1 MAAESIIRSILAEID
16 REAAPKPAP
25 SLSLETLAAL
35 PDKEFAE
42 TYATRGREIERLLGG
57 E

>member
-16 REAAPKPAP
+16 REAATKPPP
-25 SLSLETLAAL
+25 SLSLETLATL

-42 TYATRGREIERLLGG
+42 TYAARGREIERLLGRK
-57 E
+57 